1 MIKHVTHFCFFT
13 IFMVH
18 LDFGLVFNFQ
28 RPTFFSSVDRSSFQ
42 VCNYCEEQDIPN
54 GASVVQQIF
63 TSNIL
68 VIFGYRTPWFRF
80 DAYVAAIKALVKQAI
95 TAACIHFRW
104 VFFSLPLVCGPQ
116 AQCYPFFAAS
126 RIGSKMGQ
134 KDALRSKT
142 RLKPRKQEILFS
154 VSS

>member
-1 MIKHVTHFCFFT
+1 MIKHVTYFCFVT

-95 TAACIHFRW
+95 AAACIHFRW
-104 VFFSLPLVCGPQ
+104 VFFVVTKGQLISKC
-116 AQCYPFFAAS
+116 PFCVFKS
-126 RIGSKMGQ
+126 SKKTSNFFPGS
-134 KDALRSKT
+134 ALASKT
-142 RLKPRKQEILFS
+142 RSNQN
-154 VSS
+154 SSLTHGI